1 MSVLDGAICSSGI
14 SSPVAGSLYWMK
26 LWWDSSVSSSIRM
39 PVWRR
44 TWTAAQVQN
53 ALCSSRVRSRCLPPP
68 GSCAQ
73 VRPAEA
79 WVLAGRRRVWPAAVN
94 SWPGAV
100 ASAARSRSA
109 AACRSASTL
118 ASSAGKDRD
127 ALAGPL
133 VHPRLAAGS
142 LLAALGDVGVADRAR
157 RGPGPP
163 PGRVV
168 GCPLGQ
174 VEVEGAD
181 RDQVVEGV
189 DPGRIDLGDVPAG

>member
-1 MSVLDGAICSSGI
+1 M
-14 SSPVAGSLYWMK
+14 
-26 LWWDSSVSSSIRM
+26 
-39 PVWRR
+39 
-44 TWTAAQVQN
+44 
-53 ALCSSRVRSRCLPPP
+53 PPP

-79 WVLAGRRRVWPAAVN
+79 WVLAGRRRVWPATVN

-100 ASAARSRSA
+100 ALGGVQPFGGCLPAGVHLGQQR
-109 AACRSASTL
+109 
-118 ASSAGKDRD
+118 GKDRD

-133 VHPRLAAGS
+133 VHPRLAAGA

-174 VEVEGAD
+174 VQVEGAD

-189 DPGRIDLGDVPAG
+189 DAGTH